1 MNENMNGQYPNPQ
14 MQEPMQ
20 PQQGGNGMAIASL
33 VLGIVSIVTCCWWQ
47 VSVVVAIV
55 GLVLG
60 ILHNKKQTT
69 GRGMAI
75 AGIVLSIVGLAIS
88 IIIIVLGLIGIGVL
102 EDITKELENMG

>member
-14 MQEPMQ
+14 MQDPMQ
-20 PQQGGNGMAIASL
+20 PQQESIGMAIASL

-47 VSVVVAIV
+47 VSIVVGIV

-69 GRGMAI
+69 GKGMAI
-75 AGIVLSIVGLAIS
+75 AGIVLSIVGLSIS
-88 IIIIVLGLIGIGVL
+88 VIIIALTLAGIGVL
-102 EDITKELENMG
+102 DEFARELENMG